1 MFERYG
7 TKFKCPRCK
16 WIGCRDDMDDIGII
30 NFGSWEWHGFKC
42 PICGKEHIDEDEN
55 EIACEI

>member
-1 MFERYG
+1 
-7 TKFKCPRCK
+7 
-16 WIGCRDDMDDIGII
+16 MDDIGII